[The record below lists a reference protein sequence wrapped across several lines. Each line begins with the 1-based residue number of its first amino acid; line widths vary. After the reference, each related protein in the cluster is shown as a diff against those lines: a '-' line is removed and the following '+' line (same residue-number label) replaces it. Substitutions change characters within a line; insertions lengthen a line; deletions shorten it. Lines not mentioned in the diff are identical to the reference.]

1 MDEKGLR
8 AWEKRRRKAG
18 VFVTGFSSSYLSLSL
33 PDFYSLS
40 HLPPPLF
47 SSLSLSL
54 SLIVSPSFLY
64 HLFSLPLTS
73 IPPSPPLITH
83 PPTNKPQPLTAPPS
97 PFPPSFS
104 LPSLPPPPQK
114 TPQYSRQER
123 PMRPRE
129 RCAKEDETGIKTRTT
144 RNATLKSALDILN

>member
-1 MDEKGLR
+1 MGEEKAKGWCFCDRFL
-8 AWEKRRRKAG
+8 E
-18 VFVTGFSSSYLSLSL
+18 FLSLSFSPRFLL
-33 PDFYSLS
+33 PQPSS
-40 HLPPPLF
+40 PPLF

>member
-1 MDEKGLR
+1 MGEEKAKGWCFCDRFL
-8 AWEKRRRKAG
+8 E
-18 VFVTGFSSSYLSLSL
+18 FLSLSFSPRFLL
-33 PDFYSLS
+33 PQPSS
-40 HLPPPLF
+40 PPLF

-104 LPSLPPPPQK
+104 LPSLPPPPKKPPNIRDKKDQCG
-114 TPQYSRQER
+114 QENVVR
-123 PMRPRE
+123 KRMRRE
-129 RCAKEDETGIKTRTT
+129 SKQGPPETQ
-144 RNATLKSALDILN
+144 L